1 MNTKMKTIF
10 KMLNVMPYE
19 QFKLQIDKTK
29 KRCCKGLFY
38 IDENLS
44 VINLDTHSE
53 DAFII
58 ADILANDVKIV
69 KLPQDQYKY
78 ENTKYQIISKALM
91 NDISATRTN
100 RKYNAEW
107 YNPEINAIVGVYDKY
122 DSIKGA
128 GTYHR
133 TNFYIKDYGIDWV
146 DCSEVEVATNE

>member
-19 QFKLQIDKTK
+19 KFKLQIGKTE
-29 KRCCKGLFY
+29 KRCCRGLFY

-58 ADILANDVKIV
+58 ADILADDVKIV

-78 ENTKYQIISKALM
+78 DAIKWEIISKALM
-91 NDISATRTN
+91 NDISVTCLGRV
-100 RKYNAEW
+100 YNAEW

-122 DSIKGA
+122 DPIKRA
-128 GTYHR
+128 GTYNR
-133 TNFYIKDYGIDWV
+133 TNFYVKDYGIDWV
-146 DCSEVEVATNE
+146 DCSQVEEATNE